1 MPSERLKR
9 FSSLAC
15 CLTVV
20 FCCCEPCALLAQRT
34 EIVIAPVSQQVIIQR
49 LQRLRKKN
57 AEREIELSTIFH
69 EAGCETDQLREQV
82 VRCNDPPNVICTLPG
97 STNSLIIVAAHFDH
111 ADAGMGAVDDWSGA
125 SLLPSLYQA
134 LRDVPRGHTF
144 VFIGFTDEEDGLL
157 GSNYY
162 VKHFPKDQRATIE
175 AVVNLEC
182 LGLQPTKVWAHVAN
196 EGLLN
201 ALVIVANAL
210 HAKLGA
216 VNVEQFANDDTQA
229 FRSKGLPVITLHSVS
244 RDTLPS
250 VHSSRNNNLAAIHV
264 NDLYESYRLTSEY
277 LAYLD
282 TRLN

>member
-82 VRCNDPPNVICTLPG
+82 VRRNDPPNVICTLPG

-157 GSNYY
+157 
-162 VKHFPKDQRATIE
+162 V
-175 AVVNLEC
+175 
-182 LGLQPTKVWAHVAN
+182 
-196 EGLLN
+196 LLC
-201 ALVIVANAL
+201 
-210 HAKLGA
+210 
-216 VNVEQFANDDTQA
+216 
-229 FRSKGLPVITLHSVS
+229 
-244 RDTLPS
+244 
-250 VHSSRNNNLAAIHV
+250 
-264 NDLYESYRLTSEY
+264 
-277 LAYLD
+277 
-282 TRLN
+282 